1 MKLAGSDIRLLRVF
15 EAVVKNGGFAA
26 AQGELNISQST
37 ISNHITA
44 LEQRLGVTLCQRG
57 RGGFRL
63 TDKGKIIYDTSQ
75 RMLGILDELSS
86 QIGTLKGNLVGNLKV
101 GIVDAIA
108 TDPSCLLHK
117 AFEEFLSLP
126 NDITMEVFQESPQN
140 LQQRVL
146 DGDLHIGI
154 GSFPHKIPGLSYDP
168 IYDERHSLYCGQAHS
183 FFNKLDI
190 PLETLQKEPFAARGY
205 WREQLQKDRG
215 FYNVTATVYQIEPQL
230 ILIRSG
236 KMIGYLPDHFAA
248 PWVESGALARL
259 RRAPPFFST
268 FDIVT
273 RKGGKRTQMLD
284 TFHQKLKDTQYQG

>member
-63 TDKGKIIYDTSQ
+63 TDKGKIIFETSQ

-86 QIGTLKGNLVGNLKV
+86 QIGSLKGNLVGNLKV
-101 GIVDAIA
+101 GVVDAIA
-108 TDPSCLLHK
+108 TDPSCRLHVG
-117 AFEEFLSLP
+117 FDEFLSLP
-126 NDITMEVFQESPQN
+126 NDVTMEVFQESPQN

-146 DGDLHIGI
+146 DGELHVGV
-154 GSFPHKIPGLSYDP
+154 GSFPHKIPGL
-168 IYDERHSLYCGQAHS
+168 IYDSLYDEQHSLYCGQGHS
-183 FFNKLDI
+183 FFENLDV
-190 PLETLQKEPFAARGY
+190 PLEVLQKAPFVARGY

-215 FYNVTATVYQIEPQL
+215 FHNVSATVYQIEPQL

-236 KMIGYLPDHFAA
+236 KMMGYLPDHFAA
-248 PWVESGALARL
+248 PWVESGDLAKL
-259 RRAPPFFST
+259 RSAPSLFST
-268 FDIVT
+268 FDVVT
-273 RKGGKRTQMLD
+273 RKGGEQTQMQE
-284 TFHQKLKDTQYQG
+284 TFRQKLRSVHSRN